1 MQVLHVDVKTVE
13 VKNKISIFCSMV
25 WKIHIFPVSN
35 ENAKAVI
42 RKTGILDICAL
53 IQKEIKT
60 EMISSLFPILSCL
73 QASTTFLRNLSLALF
88 LTCSPCFLIS
98 MYFWWFLN
106 YNSGPGSLL
115 QYLFA
120 ESCVFVP
127 IAIIFHHFHPF
138 VHVIWGVLFRLA
150 LPILIGL
157 FSNIDS
163 ACLLA
168 VVGTSAFVASL
179 KSFQLFSALTSPV
192 PFPCLL
198 FSSWP
203 FVLSFHH
210 ALPTSESSNFL
221 YFLKDQFSSIS
232 HSPMFHSLLLKL
244 WSEPQQYYH
253 SQGSC

>member
-1 MQVLHVDVKTVE
+1 MSQGTASGYRTIHCSCRWALKWVQVQPGTTAAVSATGGWLTLHHSEPVFYLSSLSS
-13 VKNKISIFCSMV
+13 SIFFYF
-25 WKIHIFPVSN
+25 IFKFTV
-35 ENAKAVI
+35 
-42 RKTGILDICAL
+42 
-53 IQKEIKT
+53 
-60 EMISSLFPILSCL
+60 FPL
-73 QASTTFLRNLSLALF
+73 
-88 LTCSPCFLIS
+88 
-98 MYFWWFLN
+98 Y
-106 YNSGPGSLL
+106 PGSLW

-210 ALPTSESSNFL
+210 ALPTSDSSNFL